1 MAAHATAAAAAPLPP
16 PSEPTAA
23 FGTKP
28 PPSPPPPP
36 LSADESDAPPKKRKL
51 EELGFHDS
59 PYCRI
64 REAVANLRGRF
75 LQVCQ
80 ATDSQKKAA
89 ALEILKEI
97 KVVMELSK
105 KMRLDIS
112 AAAEPAKPS
121 DIPAVRDVTNKPAG
135 KVPSGGKNQVPQI
148 GQDKG
153 KKVPLK
159 PVSSQTPAVGIRR
172 KANPSDTAN
181 HGNQLLGGRL
191 QGSYVVGGSPMGWN
205 FLMWPGGK
213 AVYYGLTKAEWL
225 ARQAAE

>member
-1 MAAHATAAAAAPLPP
+1 MKPAPRPR
-16 PSEPTAA
+16 
-23 FGTKP
+23 
-28 PPSPPPPP
+28 PPP
-36 LSADESDAPPKKRKL
+36 LSADEPDAPPKKRKL

-59 PYCRI
+59 PYYRI
-64 REAVANLRGRF
+64 REAVASLRGRF

-80 ATDSQKKAA
+80 ATDSQKKDA
-89 ALEILKEI
+89 ALEILKEM

-121 DIPAVRDVTNKPAG
+121 DIPAVRDVKNKPSG
-135 KVPSGGKNQVPQI
+135 KVPSGGKNQ
-148 GQDKG
+148 GQDTG
-153 KKVPLK
+153 EKVPLK
-159 PVSSQTPAVGIRR
+159 PVSSQTPAVGIHRE
-172 KANPSDTAN
+172 ANPSETAN
-181 HGNQLLGGRL
+181 QGNQLLGGRL

-213 AVYYGLTKAEWL
+213 AVYYGLTKPEWL

>member
-1 MAAHATAAAAAPLPP
+1 MSAHATAAAASPLPP

-23 FGTKP
+23 FDTKP

-36 LSADESDAPPKKRKL
+36 PPLPSGPHAPPKKRKL

-59 PYCRI
+59 PYYRI
-64 REAVANLRGRF
+64 REAVASLRGRF

-80 ATDSQKKAA
+80 ATDSQKKDA

-121 DIPAVRDVTNKPAG
+121 DIRAVRDVKNKPAG
-135 KVPSGGKNQVPQI
+135 KVPSGGKNQAPH
-148 GQDKG
+148 
-153 KKVPLK
+153 
-159 PVSSQTPAVGIRR
+159 RE
-172 KANPSDTAN
+172 ANPSETAN

>member
-1 MAAHATAAAAAPLPP
+1 MAAHATAAAASPLPP
-16 PSEPTAA
+16 PSESTAA
-23 FGTKP
+23 FDTKP

-36 LSADESDAPPKKRKL
+36 PLSADAPPKKRKL

-59 PYCRI
+59 PYYRI
-64 REAVANLRGRF
+64 REAVASLRGRF

-80 ATDSQKKAA
+80 ATDSQKKDA

-112 AAAEPAKPS
+112 AAAEPVKPS
-121 DIPAVRDVTNKPAG
+121 DIPAVRDVKIKPAG

-148 GQDKG
+148 GQDTG
-153 KKVPLK
+153 EKVPLK
-159 PVSSQTPAVGIRR
+159 PVSSQTASVGIHRE
-172 KANPSDTAN
+172 ANPNETAN

>member
-1 MAAHATAAAAAPLPP
+1 MAAHAPAAAAAPLPP

-23 FGTKP
+23 FDTK
-28 PPSPPPPP
+28 PPPPP

-59 PYCRI
+59 PYYRI
-64 REAVANLRGRF
+64 REAVASLRGRF

-121 DIPAVRDVTNKPAG
+121 DLRAARDVKNKPAG
-135 KVPSGGKNQVPQI
+135 KVASGGKNQVPH
-148 GQDKG
+148 
-153 KKVPLK
+153 
-159 PVSSQTPAVGIRR
+159 RE
-172 KANPSDTAN
+172 ANPSETAN
-181 HGNQLLGGRL
+181 HGNQLLGERL